1 MYSVNIGGIN
11 APSSADYTAASNAIV
26 QGGKNTASALG
37 FLGGLAAQ
45 TFTAVKDVDMEQ
57 KFRENKEAFTQFERK
72 QQLSQA
78 EQGAQQALEEK
89 KKLIAG
95 GQINKFK
102 AQDELISKFTT
113 ETSRLEDALAS
124 KQISLTR
131 YLGNVQALT
140 RQWIA
145 QFPGRADEIRQQ
157 VGQMTGIK
165 NADDF
170 AYQTYLEQQMNMQ
183 QQTRTLAI
191 EQAKQEK
198 ALQVDTAKRLVEY
211 GEYGDE
217 LTAFRAVVSGQA
229 SNSIIKVQ
237 KLKEADAIKKSIDT
251 QMAVKGID
259 ADQMTNLA
267 GVNAFV
273 SASKSIVENDKQF
286 KPIVDK
292 LQTYKDPNGVWDL
305 AKLSAAKDELI
316 PVVAQLKSAV
326 RNSFEASIID
336 LRARLTAQ
344 GAPNVDQYVQ
354 RMIKQQ
360 DDFIKSLDSTD
371 SMLAINIL
379 ESLTTSKQS
388 QLKNALEIADINSKV
403 YSTFKGEKYMQ
414 MWFDPAQKEVLKLQ
428 YPDTYAMISSTTS
441 SIVGAANQAQAILG
455 SKAANFISTTEQSIT
470 SNGTTPT
477 SNDVSEKKV
486 ISETAEFV
494 GRTAVKKL
502 AMGKE
507 SATQEDANAISAY
520 TETALKDRGPRAAS
534 VLKDEADLRAAINNM
549 PEGIKAAYLT
559 NVNKAIDNVIS
570 PQGQLATASG
580 IVYKTKTV
588 AKAVDMPKDSKGN
601 PQSLIKMQVNNDGYV
616 VPVLESNPAYVA
628 PKGLLEGVTPKGKAP
643 TSRTGMTTMPVPTAR
658 PSVATIEG
666 NKAMVDVTKEF
677 NNIITIAATASATER
692 KAMATRFAEAY
703 NTAGEP
709 SATTTS
715 TGNTVT
721 DKNWFYTLQP
731 NR

>member
-1 MYSVNIGGIN
+1 M
-11 APSSADYTAASNAIV
+11 P
-26 QGGKNTASALG
+26 
-37 FLGGLAAQ
+37 
-45 TFTAVKDVDMEQ
+45 
-57 KFRENKEAFTQFERK
+57 
-72 QQLSQA
+72 
-78 EQGAQQALEEK
+78 
-89 KKLIAG
+89 
-95 GQINKFK
+95 
-102 AQDELISKFTT
+102 
-113 ETSRLEDALAS
+113 
-124 KQISLTR
+124 
-131 YLGNVQALT
+131 
-140 RQWIA
+140 
-145 QFPGRADEIRQQ
+145 
-157 VGQMTGIK
+157 
-165 NADDF
+165 
-170 AYQTYLEQQMNMQ
+170 QMNMQ
-183 QQTRTLAI
+183 VQNRTLAI

-251 QMAVKGID
+251 QMAVKGVD

-273 SASKSIVENDKQF
+273 SASKTIVQNDKQYEAII
-286 KPIVDK
+286 KKI
-292 LQTYKDPNGVWDL
+292 QAYKDPNGVWDL
-305 AKLSAAKDELI
+305 AKLSGAKEELI
-316 PVVAQLKSAV
+316 PVIAQLKSAV

-354 RMIKQQ
+354 RLVKQQ

-371 SMLAINIL
+371 SMMAVTIL
-379 ESLTTSKQS
+379 ENLTTSKQG

-403 YSTFKGEKYMQ
+403 YTAFGGQKYMS
-414 MWFDPAQKEVLKLQ
+414 MWFDPAQKEVLKER
-428 YPDTYAMISSTTS
+428 YPDTYTMINNTMS
-441 SIVGAANQAQAILG
+441 SIVGAANQAQSLLG
-455 SKAANFISTTEQSIT
+455 SKTANFITNTEKSIVT
-470 SNGTTPT
+470 DGTNPT
-477 SNDVSEKKV
+477 SNDISEKKV

-507 SATQEDANAISAY
+507 PATQEDANAISAY
-520 TETALKDRGPRAAS
+520 TETALKDRGPRAVS
-534 VLKDEADLRAAINNM
+534 VLKDDAELKAAINNM
-549 PEGIKAAYLT
+549 PEGIKASYLT
-559 NVNKAIDNVIS
+559 NVNKVIENVLN

-580 IVYKTKTV
+580 IIYKTKTV

-601 PQSLIKMQVNNDGYV
+601 SQSLIKMQVNNDGYV
-616 VPVLESNPAYVA
+616 VPVLEANPAYVA

-643 TSRTGMTTMPVPTAR
+643 TSRTGMTTTPVPKGR
-658 PSVATIEG
+658 PSVATTLSNEAIV
-666 NKAMVDVTKEF
+666 KATREF
-677 NNIITIAATASATER
+677 NDVVTIAATASATER

-703 NTAGEP
+703 NTSGEP

-715 TGNTVT
+715 TGNTTT